1 MKPQIPPSC
10 PINRRILYFILPQSN
25 RLFKQTDE
33 RVTFLPKK
41 IALSEK
47 TMCYST
53 CNHIPQIAG
62 GQSLCKKSTSGW
74 TGANVFYGVGR
85 SPKRQKYVQLL
96 SRTACGRCNRYCPMK
111 LSITTLLPNHPE
123 GNLFAESPPLDGDFC
138 WLSQSW
144 QTQSDKDGQA
154 RKCPEQRV
162 DAATD
167 IARQIALFFTL
178 DQIYLSPSKP
188 IFSSA
193 PCNLPLNNHL

>member
-1 MKPQIPPSC
+1 MQKVHLWMGISADC
-10 PINRRILYFILPQSN
+10 PNRGRRSLTKIDSLRNVQSSVWALQQILP
-25 RLFKQTDE
+25 DE
-33 RVTFLPKK
+33 TIYHNTSSKSPR
-41 IALSEK
+41 
-47 TMCYST
+47 
-53 CNHIPQIAG
+53 

-74 TGANVFYGVGR
+74 TVANVFYGVGR

-96 SRTACGRCNRYCPMK
+96 SRTACGRCNRYCLMK

>member
-1 MKPQIPPSC
+1 M
-10 PINRRILYFILPQSN
+10 
-25 RLFKQTDE
+25 
-33 RVTFLPKK
+33 
-41 IALSEK
+41 
-47 TMCYST
+47 
-53 CNHIPQIAG
+53 
-62 GQSLCKKSTSGW
+62 
-74 TGANVFYGVGR
+74 ANVFYGVGR

-96 SRTACGRCNRYCPMK
+96 SRTACGRCNRYCLMK

-167 IARQIALFFTL
+167 IARICASRFSTKTLRYPLPPAISVQYNLCCIKRLIQHWIKTAAKNLLSSGTAPIQQKIFLITKLFYFCCAKS
-178 DQIYLSPSKP
+178 IWNGSPT
-188 IFSSA
+188 
-193 PCNLPLNNHL
+193 C